1 MGTQAKTSM
10 DKELHAYTKRLH
22 LVGTV
27 TMLAVLVL
35 TFCPALYIFA
45 AYKSFPGWRTVAAV
59 FGALFAHE
67 VWTWVMEPVMY
78 FPMIGIAGAYIC
90 FTAGN
95 IISMRIPCAIAAQNA
110 VDARNGTPKG
120 DAASVFAMVASVV
133 VNFAALAVVIVFG
146 NYLLA
151 VLPETVKV
159 AFNYTMPAV
168 YGALLVM
175 MTGMISGIVGKK
187 K

>member
-1 MGTQAKTSM
+1 MEKNAKACVDM
-10 DKELHAYTKRLH
+10 ELHAYTKRLH
-22 LVGTV
+22 LIGTAAMV
-27 TMLAVLVL
+27 AVLVL
-35 TFCPALYIFA
+35 TFCPALYIFI
-45 AYKSFPGWRTVAAV
+45 AYRSFPGWGTVAAV

-78 FPMIGIAGAYIC
+78 FPMIGIAGSYIC

-95 IISMRIPCAIAAQNA
+95 ITSMRIPCAIAAQNA
-110 VDARNGTPKG
+110 VNARNGTAKG

-133 VNFAALAVVIVFG
+133 VNFAVLAVVILFG
-146 NYLLA
+146 NYLLT
-151 VLPETVKV
+151 VLPEAVKE
-159 AFNYTMPAV
+159 AFSYTMPAV

-175 MTGMISGIVGKK
+175 MIGMVSGIAGKK

>member
-1 MGTQAKTSM
+1 
-10 DKELHAYTKRLH
+10 
-22 LVGTV
+22 
-27 TMLAVLVL
+27 
-35 TFCPALYIFA
+35 
-45 AYKSFPGWRTVAAV
+45 
-59 FGALFAHE
+59 
-67 VWTWVMEPVMY
+67 
-78 FPMIGIAGAYIC
+78 
-90 FTAGN
+90 
-95 IISMRIPCAIAAQNA
+95 
-110 VDARNGTPKG
+110 
-120 DAASVFAMVASVV
+120 V

>member
-1 MGTQAKTSM
+1 MERKMKASV
-10 DKELHAYTKRLH
+10 DAELNIYTKKLH

-35 TFCPALYIFA
+35 TFCPALYIFISCR
-45 AYKSFPGWRTVAAV
+45 SFPGWGTVAAV

-67 VWTWVMEPVMY
+67 VWTWVMEPIMY

-95 IISMRIPCAIAAQNA
+95 ITSMRIPCAIAAQNA
-110 VDARNGTPKG
+110 VNARNGTPRG
-120 DAASVFAMVASVV
+120 DAVSVFAMTASVV

-151 VLPETVKV
+151 ILPEAVKA

-175 MTGMISGIVGKK
+175 MAGMAANMIGKK

>member
-10 DKELHAYTKRLH
+10 DKELNAYTKRLH

-45 AYKSFPGWRTVAAV
+45 AYKSFPGWKTVAAV
-59 FGALFAHE
+59 FGA
-67 VWTWVMEPVMY
+67 
-78 FPMIGIAGAYIC
+78 
-90 FTAGN
+90 GN
-95 IISMRIPCAIAAQNA
+95 ITSMRIPCAIAAQNA
-110 VDARNGTPKG
+110 VNARNGTPKG

>member
-1 MGTQAKTSM
+1 METKTASSV
-10 DKELHAYTKRLH
+10 DAELNAYTKKLH

-27 TMLAVLVL
+27 TMMAVLVL
-35 TFCPALYIFA
+35 TFCPALYIFL
-45 AYKSFPGWRTVAAV
+45 AYRSFPGWGTVAAV
-59 FGALFAHE
+59 FGALVAHE
-67 VWTWVMEPVMY
+67 VWTWVMEPIMY

-95 IISMRIPCAIAAQNA
+95 ITSMRIPCAIAAQNA
-110 VDARNGTPKG
+110 VNARNGTPKG

-133 VNFAALAVVIVFG
+133 VNFAALAVVILFG
-146 NYLLA
+146 NYLLK
-151 VLPETVKV
+151 VLPEAVKA
-159 AFNYTMPAV
+159 AFSYTMPAV

-175 MTGMISGIVGKK
+175 MIGMIPGIIGKK

>member
-1 MGTQAKTSM
+1 MEKKTMGSVDA
-10 DKELHAYTKRLH
+10 ELNAYTKKLH
-22 LVGTV
+22 LIGTA
-27 TMLAVLVL
+27 TMLLVLAL
-35 TFCPALYIFA
+35 TFCPALYIFV
-45 AYKSFPGWRTVAAV
+45 AYKCFPGWATVAGV
-59 FGALFAHE
+59 FGALAAHE

-95 IISMRIPCAIAAQNA
+95 ITSMRIPCAIAAQNA
-110 VDARNGTPKG
+110 VNARNGTPKG

-133 VNFAALAVVIVFG
+133 VNFAALAVVILFG
-146 NYLLA
+146 NYLLK
-151 VLPETVKV
+151 VLPEVVKT

-175 MTGMISGIVGKK
+175 MIGMVSGIIGKK
-187 K
+187 E

>member
-1 MGTQAKTSM
+1 M
-10 DKELHAYTKRLH
+10 
-22 LVGTV
+22 
-27 TMLAVLVL
+27 
-35 TFCPALYIFA
+35 
-45 AYKSFPGWRTVAAV
+45 
-59 FGALFAHE
+59 
-67 VWTWVMEPVMY
+67 
-78 FPMIGIAGAYIC
+78 
-90 FTAGN
+90 
-95 IISMRIPCAIAAQNA
+95 
-110 VDARNGTPKG
+110 
-120 DAASVFAMVASVV
+120 
-133 VNFAALAVVIVFG
+133 VIVFG

>member
-10 DKELHAYTKRLH
+10 DKELNAYTKRLH

-78 FPMIGIAGAYIC
+78 LSLIHI
-90 FTAGN
+90 
-95 IISMRIPCAIAAQNA
+95 
-110 VDARNGTPKG
+110 
-120 DAASVFAMVASVV
+120 
-133 VNFAALAVVIVFG
+133 
-146 NYLLA
+146 
-151 VLPETVKV
+151 
-159 AFNYTMPAV
+159 
-168 YGALLVM
+168 
-175 MTGMISGIVGKK
+175 
-187 K
+187 